1 MILPVTA
8 GELIPGIFAAFAQG
22 GSMATDH
29 HAEHVGSLLRPGW
42 LLQARAAHKAGTMSA
57 GDLTELTDR
66 AVLVAIALQQQAG
79 IEVFTDGEMR
89 RETWMAS
96 LLESTGGVVAH
107 DMPAVDWHRG
117 GEIVSGEET
126 AFDAVAAAE
135 KVTRKAAHTS
145 VEAAF
150 MARHAPGTFKI
161 TMMSASMGGLLW
173 RPGISDRAY
182 PRPADL
188 VRDLVALQIAE
199 IEALIDHGVR
209 WIQLDSLSYNQ
220 VFDPAFREQTGLGAL
235 SPEVILDATVTA
247 DAEIVGATRR
257 KDPGVTV
264 GMHICRG
271 NNRSAWMA
279 RGSYEQVAER
289 LFGEVGVDRFLLEYD
304 TERAG
309 GFEPLRFV
317 RPGTT
322 VVLGLVSSKVPEL
335 ESGDD
340 LRRRIDQAARYVP
353 LADLAISPQC
363 GFASTARGNQL
374 TVDEERRKL
383 ELVARTAATVWG

>member
-1 MILPVTA
+1 
-8 GELIPGIFAAFAQG
+8 
-22 GSMATDH
+22 MATDH

-42 LLQARAAHKAGTMSA
+42 LLEARTAYKSGTMTA
-57 GDLTELTDR
+57 DELGALSDR
-66 AVLVAIALQQQAG
+66 AVLDAIGLQQQAG

-89 RETWMAS
+89 RDNWMAG
-96 LLESTGGVVAH
+96 LLESTGGVVPCDQSGVA
-107 DMPAVDWHRG
+107 WHRG
-117 GEIVSGEET
+117 GEIVTGEET
-126 AFDAVAAAE
+126 AFDAVAASE
-135 KVTRKAAHTS
+135 KVTRKGAHTS

-150 MARHAPGTFKI
+150 LTGHAPGAFKI
-161 TMMSASMGGLLW
+161 TMISASMGPMLW
-173 RPGISDRAY
+173 RPGISDTVY
-182 PRPADL
+182 PSAAEL

-199 IEALIDHGVR
+199 IEGLIDQGVR
-209 WIQLDSLSYNQ
+209 WIQLDSLGYNQ
-220 VFDPAFREQTGLGAL
+220 VFDPVFREETGLGAL

-247 DAEIVGATRR
+247 DAEVVSAVRR
-257 KDPGVTV
+257 KDPDVTV

-279 RGSYEQVAER
+279 QGSYEQVAER

-322 VVLGLVSSKVPEL
+322 VVLGLVSSKVPGL
-335 ESGDD
+335 ESEDD

-353 LADLAISPQC
+353 MDDLAISPQC

-383 ELVARTAATVWG
+383 ELVARTAAAVWR